1 LRTLHEVCRRVAG
14 WGASANALAVWF
26 NVALQVVQ

>member
-1 LRTLHEVCRRVAG
+1 MKLVGALPA